1 MSLQKTARRFI
12 LKTKVNLSK
21 QRGNEMMIVTFGYTD
36 YVVPTKDAV
45 TFLELLA
52 NAERYEERYVSKDD
66 KSNTSGE
73 AYHTYHVYAN
83 DSTVSA
89 KTISDEKYRLA
100 KLAGKPIKP

>member
-1 MSLQKTARRFI
+1 MTFHQTARRFI
-12 LKTKVNLSK
+12 SKININLSK

-36 YVVPTKDAV
+36 YVVSTKDAV
-45 TFLELLA
+45 TLLDLLA
-52 NAERYEERYVSKDD
+52 NAERYEERYISKDE
-66 KSNTSGE
+66 KGNTLGE

-100 KLAGKPIKP
+100 KLAGKPVKP

>member
-66 KSNTSGE
+66 KGNTLGE
-73 AYHTYHVYAN
+73 AYHTYHVYDN
-83 DSTVSA
+83 DAVFTA
-89 KTISDEKYRLA
+89 KIIPNEKYRMA
-100 KLAGKPIKP
+100 KLAGKPERS